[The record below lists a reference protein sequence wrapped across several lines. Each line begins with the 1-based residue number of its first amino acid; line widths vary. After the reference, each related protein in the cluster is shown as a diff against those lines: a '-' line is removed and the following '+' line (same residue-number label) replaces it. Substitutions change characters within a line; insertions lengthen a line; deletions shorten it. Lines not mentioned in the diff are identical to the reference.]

1 MRIWTP
7 RQSGERLLFH
17 LCLCRNPLQIPS
29 ATFWLVHHRWLSACA
44 GLTHARLQHQPQPTS
59 HRPITHSVCACV
71 CFKVFT
77 SVSTLEIRQPCVPAW
92 FFSWYSCLYFSLV
105 HSGCFRLAS
114 EGTSR
119 PGAQIE
125 LRRNPPQSSASSLI
139 AFIFQCHQQES
150 QSGVPMWGRA
160 RLRALLPGRRYIQRR

>member
-1 MRIWTP
+1 MWIWTP

-44 GLTHARLQHQPQPTS
+44 SLTHARLQHQPQPTS
-59 HRPITHSVCACV
+59 HRPITHSVCACGVFQSVHQCVYTWDTAAV
-71 CFKVFT
+71 C
-77 SVSTLEIRQPCVPAW
+77 AW
-92 FFSWYSCLYFSLV
+92 FFSWYSCLYFILA
-105 HSGCFRLAS
+105 HSSCFRLAS

-125 LRRNPPQSSASSLI
+125 LRHNPPQSSASSLI